1 MTSNFIS
8 LGKCSRLYLYIL
20 GSVIFKFLESISL
33 GYTNEK
39 GKNKFSL
46 YGFTPILNYFN
57 YMKSIF
63 AYVGYILFGTIFY
76 LFFSK
81 KQKKNEKKQKKNLL
95 PKGII
100 HNKTA
105 KKSKKTFLQIFLF
118 CFLFVF
124 HTEIKKILYI
134 LDFQFFNI
142 WTFDIF
148 FMIFFLNKYF
158 VVYFY
163 KHQRYS
169 IFFII
174 LTSAVL
180 LVISSILP
188 FTKEN
193 GEYINSYQVAKKI
206 GSYFY
211 SIPLFLFFI
220 LLSFIYSFSRVIGK
234 VLMQI
239 KFISPYILIIF
250 LGITGII
257 FTLICYSISKNTNYE
272 DSIYIYIKSMN
283 NKSEKSKFEFYFE
296 LFVVSPI
303 YSFIMF
309 MEIIFELL
317 TVYYLN
323 PLFILIT
330 NNLCY
335 GVIQLITFIVEY
347 KKEYGIPIILQFLC
361 EEFAEIFALLG
372 YSIYLE
378 IIELRFCGLDSD
390 LKRRISE
397 RGEVEIRKAIDSQGI
412 LNEEKEEEQNEESD
426 EEENEK
432 NSEDNGG
439 NKNSDE

>member
-1 MTSNFIS
+1 MSENFIS

-20 GSVIFKFLESISL
+20 GSVIFKFIESISL
-33 GYTNEK
+33 GYTNEQ

-46 YGFTPILNYFN
+46 YGFTPILNNFN

-63 AYVGYILFGTIFY
+63 TYVGYILFGTIFY
-76 LFFSK
+76 LIFSK
-81 KQKKNEKKQKKNLL
+81 KQMKNAKKQKKNLL

-124 HTEIKKILYI
+124 HIEIKKILYI

-163 KHQRYS
+163 KHQKYS

-193 GEYINSYQVAKKI
+193 GEYINSYQVAKKK

-211 SIPLFLFFI
+211 SFPLVLFFI
-220 LLSFIYSFSRVIGK
+220 FLSFIYSFSRVIGK

-250 LGITGII
+250 LGITGLI
-257 FTLICYSISKNTNYE
+257 FTLICASISKNTNYE
-272 DSIYIYIKSMN
+272 DSINGYLKNMK
-283 NKSEKSKFEFYFE
+283 NKSEKSKYEFYFE
-296 LFVVSPI
+296 IFVVSPI
-303 YSFIMF
+303 FSFIMF

-347 KKEYGIPIILQFLC
+347 KKEYGLPVISHFLC
-361 EEFAEIFALLG
+361 EEFAEVFALLG

-378 IIELRFCGLDSD
+378 IIELRFCDLDENI
-390 LKRRISE
+390 KRKISI
-397 RGEVEIRKAIDSQGI
+397 RGESEIKKFETLLDIDD
-412 LNEEKEEEQNEESD
+412 EEKEEEQNEGSD
-426 EEENEK
+426 EEEGNEK
-432 NSEDNGG
+432 S
-439 NKNSDE
+439 NKEVKKELYPL